1 MEEMDKKLRKAA
13 GRLSV
18 LLGSVLAFYFGL
30 WKMLIK
36 PLAGVYL
43 TYKAGELTFLYVV
56 GALLKCWLS
65 FTVTGLIW
73 SIGYMLKCILD

>member
-1 MEEMDKKLRKAA
+1 
-13 GRLSV
+13 
-18 LLGSVLAFYFGL
+18 
-30 WKMLIK
+30 MLIK

-43 TYKAGELTFLYVV
+43 TYKAGELTFLYIV